1 MNVLRSISRVKWS
14 QSSIVKHAVR
24 RLMSPKRSSYHPY
37 PMCWYYIC
45 NESCSI
51 WIRSWTRRST
61 PSWSSQLNWIS
72 RTTPWRASH
81 HPSSRMMIPPSIVLQ
96 VWWCISERQSLDT
109 TSVISISS
117 VNRQNYSKLPNNGL
131 NSTIPR
137 SRSSRS
143 SRLSR
148 SASEAPLMIHP
159 MMMRCGDGTEVAVK
173 AHKMPTSWSTRRNK
187 KNRSNWNSR
196 VNNNC
201 KKPRSSTPFH
211 KILRS
216 YSRIQRYKST

>member
-1 MNVLRSISRVKWS
+1 MNVLRSILRVKWF
-14 QSSIVKHAVR
+14 QSSIVKHVVR

-37 PMCWYYIC
+37 PMCWYYTC

-61 PSWSSQLNWIS
+61 PSWSSPLIWIS
-72 RTTPWRASH
+72 RTTPSRASH
-81 HPSSRMMIPPSIVLQ
+81 HLSSRMMIPPSIVLQ
-96 VWWCISERQSLDT
+96 VLWYISEKQSSDT

-117 VNRQNYSKLPNNGL
+117 ANKRNYSKPPINGL

-137 SRSSRS
+137 SRSSKS
-143 SRLSR
+143 SRSSR

-159 MMMRCGDGTEVAVK
+159 MMMRCGDGTEVALK

-187 KNRSNWNSR
+187 KNQSSWNSR
-196 VNNNC
+196 VNNNF

-211 KILRS
+211 KIFRS
-216 YSRIQRYKST
+216 YSKIKRYKST